1 MEKLYQEYHTPSA
14 FAVASLLTLLAL
26 VTLVAKALL
35 EHKRI
40 PADARTG
47 NEANGEGK

>member
-1 MEKLYQEYHTPSA
+1 
-14 FAVASLLTLLAL
+14 LLAL

-40 PADARTG
+40 PADAHTAPDAKG
-47 NEANGEGK
+47 EAK